1 MIACA
6 TINGKPEYKRDSTIK
21 VLTQLFE
28 NHKEIRKNVTS
39 FTVLITGSMDPIGFL
54 SPSVIYGEN
63 KRASKENDERFTE
76 YS

>member
-39 FTVLITGSMDPIGFL
+39 FTV
-54 SPSVIYGEN
+54 
-63 KRASKENDERFTE
+63 
-76 YS
+76 